1 MTRPGDGLPAA
12 PAGCGRFLASDAD
25 RDQVIDVLK
34 AAFVQGRLTKDEF
47 DARVGATLASRTYA
61 DLAAHTADI
70 PAALPGRPSGPQRS
84 QPVRKIARRSA
95 HPQMTKVVRSRACV
109 IIAAGRRA
117 GTFCLAVGR
126 VSDPQA
132 CSVAGEQKTQDRL
145 AGVWGPAARAWSGEE
160 PSRVAGFPIDLSGRQ
175 RVLGFPPN

>member
-1 MTRPGDGLPAA
+1 MTGPGDGLPAA
-12 PAGCGRFLASDAD
+12 MAGCGRLRASDAD

-47 DARVGATLASRTYA
+47 DARVGAALAARTYA

-70 PAALPGRPSGPQRS
+70 PATLPGA
-84 QPVRKIARRSA
+84 QPAGKIARRPA
-95 HPQMTKVVRSRACV
+95 RPQMTKVVRSRAGV

-117 GTFCLAVGR
+117 GSFCLAVGG

-132 CSVAGEQKTQDRL
+132 WSVAGQPKTQDRL
-145 AGVWGPAARAWSGEE
+145 VGVWGPAARAWSGEE
-160 PSRVAGFPIDLSGRQ
+160 RQRVAGFPIDLSGRQ

>member
-1 MTRPGDGLPAA
+1 MAGPGDGLLAA
-12 PAGCGRFLASDAD
+12 PAGGGRFRASDAD

-34 AAFVQGRLTKDEF
+34 TAFVQGRLTKDEF

-70 PAALPGRPSGPQRS
+70 PAVLLGGRLERTS
-84 QPVRKIARRSA
+84 VREPARL
-95 HPQMTKVVRSRACV
+95 QMTKMVRSRACV

-117 GTFCLAVGR
+117 GSFCLAVAGA
-126 VSDPQA
+126 SHPQA
-132 CSVAGEQKTQDRL
+132 WSVADQQKSQDRL
-145 AGVWGPAARAWSGEE
+145 LGVWGSAAYAWNGEE
-160 PSRVAGFPIDLSGRQ
+160 RPRVAGFPIDLSGRQ

>member
-12 PAGCGRFLASDAD
+12 PVGCGRFRASDAD
-25 RDQVIDVLK
+25 RDHTVDVLK

-70 PAALPGRPSGPQRS
+70 PAVLFGA
-84 QPVRKIARRSA
+84 QPERKPAREPARLHMA
-95 HPQMTKVVRSRACV
+95 KVVRSRAGV

-117 GTFCLAVGR
+117 GSFCLALGGT
-126 VSDPQA
+126 SHPQA
-132 CSVAGEQKTQDRL
+132 WPIAGQQKTQDRL
-145 AGVWGPAARAWSGEE
+145 VGVWGPAACAWSSEE
-160 PSRVAGFPIDLSGRQ
+160 RPRVAGFPIDLSGRQ

>member
-1 MTRPGDGLPAA
+1 MTGPGHGLPATA
-12 PAGCGRFLASDAD
+12 AGCGPFRASDAD

-70 PAALPGRPSGPQRS
+70 PAVLLGG
-84 QPVRKIARRSA
+84 QPVHESARSA
-95 HPQMTKVVRSRACV
+95 WPQITNVLRSRACV

-117 GTFCLAVGR
+117 GSFCLAVGGVGR
-126 VSDPQA
+126 SQT
-132 CSVAGEQKTQDRL
+132 CSVAGQQKTPDRL
-145 AGVWGPAARAWSGEE
+145 LGVWGSAAYAWSGEE
-160 PSRVAGFPIDLSGRQ
+160 QQRVAGFPIDLSGRQ
-175 RVLGFPPN
+175 RVLGFPPG

>member
-1 MTRPGDGLPAA
+1 MTGPGDGLPAA
-12 PAGCGRFLASDAD
+12 AAGCGRFRASDDD

-70 PAALPGRPSGPQRS
+70 PAALLGARPVSRPADGR
-84 QPVRKIARRSA
+84 AR
-95 HPQMTKVVRSRACV
+95 PQMSKVVRSRVCV

-117 GTFCLAVGR
+117 GSFCLAVGG
-126 VSDPQA
+126 VSHPDA
-132 CSVAGEQKTQDRL
+132 WSGAGQPKAQDRL
-145 AGVWGPAARAWSGEE
+145 VGVWGSAAYAWSGEE
-160 PSRVAGFPIDLSGRQ
+160 RPRVAGFPMDVSGRQ
-175 RVLGFPPN
+175 RVLGFPPS

>member
-1 MTRPGDGLPAA
+1 MTGPGDGLPAV
-12 PAGCGRFLASDAD
+12 PAGCGRFRASDAD
-25 RDQVIDVLK
+25 REQAIDVLK

-70 PAALPGRPSGPQRS
+70 PAVLLGAQL
-84 QPVRKIARRSA
+84 VRKPARRSA
-95 HPQMTKVVRSRACV
+95 RPQMTKVVRSRACV

-117 GTFCLAVGR
+117 GSFCLAVGG

-132 CSVAGEQKTQDRL
+132 SSEPGRQKTQDRL
-145 AGVWGPAARAWSGEE
+145 VGVWGSAASAWSGEE
-160 PSRVAGFPIDLSGRQ
+160 RPRVAGFPIDVSGRQ

>member
-1 MTRPGDGLPAA
+1 MTGPGDGLPAV
-12 PAGCGRFLASDAD
+12 PAGCGRFRASDAD
-25 RDQVIDVLK
+25 RDRAIDVLK

-61 DLAAHTADI
+61 DLATHTADI
-70 PAALPGRPSGPQRS
+70 PAVLLGAQL
-84 QPVRKIARRSA
+84 VRKPARRSA
-95 HPQMTKVVRSRACV
+95 RPQMAKVVRSRACV

-117 GTFCLAVGR
+117 GSFCLAIGG

-132 CSVAGEQKTQDRL
+132 STGPGGQKTQDRL
-145 AGVWGPAARAWSGEE
+145 VGVWGPAAHAWSGEE
-160 PSRVAGFPIDLSGRQ
+160 RPRVAGFPIDVSGRQ

>member
-1 MTRPGDGLPAA
+1 MTGPGDGLPAA
-12 PAGCGRFLASDAD
+12 TAGCGRLRASDAD
-25 RDQVIDVLK
+25 RDQTIDVLK

-61 DLAAHTADI
+61 DLAAHTADL
-70 PAALPGRPSGPQRS
+70 PARLPGGKPAGKPAPGP
-84 QPVRKIARRSA
+84 AW
-95 HPQMTKVVRSRACV
+95 PQMTKAVRSRACV

-117 GTFCLAVGR
+117 GSFCLAVGG
-126 VSDPQA
+126 VCHPQA
-132 CSVAGEQKTQDRL
+132 CSVAGEQKTQNRL

-160 PSRVAGFPIDLSGRQ
+160 PSRVAGFPVDLSGRQ

>member
-1 MTRPGDGLPAA
+1 MAGPGDGLPAA
-12 PAGCGRFLASDAD
+12 PAGGDRFRASDAD

-34 AAFVQGRLTKDEF
+34 TAFVQGRLTKDEF

-70 PAALPGRPSGPQRS
+70 PAVLLGAQLERTS
-84 QPVRKIARRSA
+84 VREPARL
-95 HPQMTKVVRSRACV
+95 QMTKMVRSRACV

-117 GTFCLAVGR
+117 GSFCLAVAGANH
-126 VSDPQA
+126 PPA
-132 CSVAGEQKTQDRL
+132 WSVADQQESQDRL
-145 AGVWGPAARAWSGEE
+145 VGVWGSAAYAWSGEE
-160 PSRVAGFPIDLSGRQ
+160 RPRVAGFPIDLTGRQ

>member
-1 MTRPGDGLPAA
+1 MTGPGDGLPAA
-12 PAGCGRFLASDAD
+12 PAGCGRFRASDAD
-25 RDQVIDVLK
+25 RDRVIDVLK

-70 PAALPGRPSGPQRS
+70 PAVLLGAQL
-84 QPVRKIARRSA
+84 VRKPARRSA
-95 HPQMTKVVRSRACV
+95 
-109 IIAAGRRA
+109 RRA
-117 GTFCLAVGR
+117 GSFCLAVGG

-132 CSVAGEQKTQDRL
+132 WSEPGRQKTQDRL
-145 AGVWGPAARAWSGEE
+145 VGVWGPAAYAWSGEE
-160 PSRVAGFPIDLSGRQ
+160 RPRVAGFPIDVSGRQ

>member
-1 MTRPGDGLPAA
+1 MTGPGDGLPAA
-12 PAGCGRFLASDAD
+12 TAGCSRLRASDAD

-34 AAFVQGRLTKDEF
+34 TAFVQGRLTKDEF

-70 PAALPGRPSGPQRS
+70 PAALLGA
-84 QPVRKIARRSA
+84 QPVRKIARRPA
-95 HPQMTKVVRSRACV
+95 RPQMAKVVRSRACV

-117 GTFCLAVGR
+117 GSFCLAVGG
-126 VSDPQA
+126 VSDPPA
-132 CSVAGEQKTQDRL
+132 WSVAGQPKTQDRL
-145 AGVWGPAARAWSGEE
+145 AGVWGPAAHAWSGEE
-160 PSRVAGFPIDLSGRQ
+160 RPRVAGFPIDLPGRQ

>member
-1 MTRPGDGLPAA
+1 MTGPGDGLPAA
-12 PAGCGRFLASDAD
+12 TTARGRLRASDAD

-70 PAALPGRPSGPQRS
+70 PAALLPG
-84 QPVRKIARRSA
+84 QPVRESA
-95 HPQMTKVVRSRACV
+95 PGRTRPQMTKVVRSRACV
-109 IIAAGRRA
+109 IIAAGRRV
-117 GTFCLAVGR
+117 GSFCLAVGA
-126 VSDPQA
+126 VGHAPA
-132 CSVAGEQKTQDRL
+132 WSVAGQQKTEDRL
-145 AGVWGPAARAWSGEE
+145 VGVWGPAAYAWSGEE
-160 PSRVAGFPIDLSGRQ
+160 RPRVAGFPIDLSGRQ